1 MQDPLFSMTHKLS
14 SVAPSK
20 DFKIKVPENFGIAQL
35 CKFCSPI
42 GEKKMSQVCILWNI
56 PQKNPLNDKG
66 RTEHTSTGFFQS
78 QEAGR

>member
-42 GEKKMSQVCILWNI
+42 GEKKNEPSVYPMEYPSEKS
-56 PQKNPLNDKG
+56 PQ
-66 RTEHTSTGFFQS
+66 
-78 QEAGR
+78 